1 MGTLFVGKNEYL
13 PYTLDILKTF
23 VCTRYMYCRYSN
35 NNLFVFIS
43 GSSESG
49 INFVEHKLT
58 LEKWLESL
66 DLKEEYVETFKTN
79 LFTEMDRVAAIW
91 DDELTS
97 ILDIEKIGHRKRILL
112 SLAGRHGMPHR
123 FGKVKAS
130 C

>member
-1 MGTLFVGKNEYL
+1 M
-13 PYTLDILKTF
+13 
-23 VCTRYMYCRYSN
+23 
-35 NNLFVFIS
+35 
-43 GSSESG
+43 
-49 INFVEHKLT
+49 T

-66 DLKEEYVETFKTN
+66 GLKGYVGTFETN

-130 C
+130 FLSHLL